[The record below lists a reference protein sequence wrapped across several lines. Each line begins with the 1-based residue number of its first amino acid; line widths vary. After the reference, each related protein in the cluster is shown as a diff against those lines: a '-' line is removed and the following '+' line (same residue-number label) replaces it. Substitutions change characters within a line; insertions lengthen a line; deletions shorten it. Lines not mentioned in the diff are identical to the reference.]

1 MTGIASPPL
10 MGLSASVD
18 SGSIDDNAMTLFPD
32 SYGLWNLSEIES
44 NASFVLSPQN
54 SSTNWP
60 NLDLNT
66 EGRDISDTCDMELE
80 LSPRELHDLYE
91 SYFDQADHNCYMLEK
106 DTFLTKMDHQ
116 PLGHELLGLKYIVLA
131 YGASAS
137 STYNHLQNKLYEV
150 SRAYFEKVETWNPLF
165 AIISL
170 QCCTLLAT
178 FELQQLLFI
187 RAWDRIN
194 RAMWMAELFEL
205 HQMDG
210 ENEPL
215 RQRTS
220 GLFMAQ
226 TTNPE
231 ELEERRRTF
240 CICFGSNTNAQIN
253 HMEKITTLLPNEHN
267 INDPKAL
274 HRRTLYEALN
284 QPMARKLS
292 RFEGFIITT
301 ALHVRSLR
309 HANIACVGIKDEHL
323 EYDFWMHHF
332 YITESLS
339 QLYCAQYLEPTLRN
353 SIVLSGTLCMAV
365 RIQATLLCLQH
376 AAVVRGSEIK
386 PAQSFASFGK
396 SKCFMT
402 AMKLMNTI
410 KQMHIQGTL
419 INPNPFVIWSI
430 YVTAQFY
437 VRELH
442 GTRCKDTQTLTPTPP
457 SSSGLLSGGISQS
470 GDLVTN
476 KKMKTNHFDDTIPVM
491 IGDHALELIPTRFE
505 LLHNIELIVSI
516 LSTLSKSRPLAA
528 AFAVQIYDELKGGKV
543 TTNIIG

>member
-1 MTGIASPPL
+1 MSSGMGSKHAACTECRQRKVKCHGGQPSCQNCLRRRSQCVFSRTLGQEKEDLLVMISELNNRLSNAEERLAATTTSCNSQTWPHAARADNMTGIASPPL

-419 INPNPFVIWSI
+419 IN
-430 YVTAQFY
+430 TAKSFC
-437 VRELH
+437 H
-442 GTRCKDTQTLTPTPP
+442 
-457 SSSGLLSGGISQS
+457 
-470 GDLVTN
+470 LVN
-476 KKMKTNHFDDTIPVM
+476 ICYRTI
-491 IGDHALELIPTRFE
+491 LR
-505 LLHNIELIVSI
+505 S
-516 LSTLSKSRPLAA
+516 
-528 AFAVQIYDELKGGKV
+528 
-543 TTNIIG
+543 